1 MLEVILQGIL
11 LGLLLSVMVGPV
23 FFVLLETSI
32 VKGIRAALI
41 LDSGVLFSD
50 LVYVYIAYTFYQEAA
65 ALMDGSEYFRIFGG
79 LVFIIFGLF
88 NIFKKMPGDNTG
100 KNVLPEF
107 SHSFFNSV
115 KLVSKG
121 FVLNAVNPGVIFY
134 WLTIISVG
142 TGASEVS
149 TGDSSQVPYAYV
161 IAILVT
167 FFSIDVLKIIG
178 AKKLKP
184 LLTPKML
191 QIVNMITGVILCAA
205 GIVYILN
212 GILSSVK

>member
-1 MLEVILQGIL
+1 MIEVVVQGIL

-32 VKGIRAALI
+32 MKGIRAAI
-41 LDSGVLFSD
+41 VLDSGVLLSD
-50 LVYVYIAYTFYQEAA
+50 ILYIYIAYTFYQEAA

-79 LVFIIFGLF
+79 LVFILFGLF
-88 NIFKKMPGDNTG
+88 NIFKQMPTNSSG
-100 KNVLPEF
+100 KEFIPEYK
-107 SHSFFNSV
+107 HNLMNSM
-115 KLVSKG
+115 KLISKG

-142 TGASEVS
+142 TGAV
-149 TGDSSQVPYAYV
+149 GDAQGEQQAPYVYV
-161 IAILVT
+161 IAILIT
-167 FFSIDVLKIIG
+167 FFSIDVLKIMG

-184 LLTPKML
+184 LLTPKIL
-191 QIVNMITGVILCAA
+191 QIVNMITGVVLCAA